1 MILIIGRNMAMTI
14 VPTTTARKMI
24 SAGSMAAVRPA
35 TALSTSS
42 SYVFAMRV
50 SMSGSAPVSSPTCTI
65 DTTIG
70 GNTPDDAS
78 GSVIDSP
85 SFTAS
90 CTVWTARRTTR
101 FAVVSRTITSAWR
114 IGTPEESSVPS
125 VRVNWAIAVRLTSV
139 PITGIFNRTLSKK

>member
-1 MILIIGRNMAMTI
+1 
-14 VPTTTARKMI
+14 
-24 SAGSMAAVRPA
+24 
-35 TALSTSS
+35 
-42 SYVFAMRV
+42 MRV

-70 GNTPDDAS
+70 GNTPEEAS

-90 CTVWTARRTTR
+90 CTVWIALRTTR
-101 FAVVSRTITSAWR
+101 LPVVSRTITSAWR

-125 VRVNWAIAVRLTSV
+125 VRVNCEMAVRRTRV
-139 PITGIFNRTLSKK
+139 PITGMFILNLSSWYAPNGVFPNTL